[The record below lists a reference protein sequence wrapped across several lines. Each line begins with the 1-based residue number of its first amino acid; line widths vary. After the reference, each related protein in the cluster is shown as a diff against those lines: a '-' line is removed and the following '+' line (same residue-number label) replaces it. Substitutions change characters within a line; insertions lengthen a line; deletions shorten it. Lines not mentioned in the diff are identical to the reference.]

1 MAKSNAERQA
11 AYRKRHHRNN
21 LDVDEGELRRRLSM
35 MVSRDAKWQLERLA
49 SYYGITQLQALEQA
63 LKEAEWRIIETL
75 SSDAQNAYYDHQLTA
90 LQRNGAPAD
99 LNGEP
104 PGTA

>member
-21 LDVDEGELRRRLSM
+21 LDVDEGELQARLSV

-49 SYYGITQLQALEQA
+49 TYYGVTQRQALERA

-75 SSDAQNAYYDHQLTA
+75 SSDAQNAYYDRQLTA
-90 LQRNGAPAD
+90 LQSNSAPAGLD
-99 LNGEP
+99 AE
-104 PGTA
+104 